1 MAYAVPSSKKA
12 KPPDFWIVTKI
23 DGVYRPLAGVRRQR
37 PSKASTEGSTTF
49 LWIKTILSEPANRVS
64 IEAERAMAID
74 FYRAGFISSVVGD
87 QFPFIGECLLQGV
100 CYHRS
105 SDLYTQNTR
114 PLPLID
120 SIYNPYWIPGNMVV
134 FDITNLSDLRGGIML
149 PDVIITQRYHL
160 FSAAD
165 FVTEFGYVDTIG
177 ANRSISC
184 KFHLAAFS
192 AGPPSLADMSRIE
205 IRPLLEWNSL
215 QGISQGAWVLL
226 LSIEGKSQVQA
237 VKYAL
242 VRMNG
247 DSYNKFTPY
256 GARVTSSEIDVVGL
270 KEFLA
275 ISAPAV
281 DPALVDRSLAETTKH
296 MASWVNEAD
305 KSPELERLSV
315 MDLHETVTMLNEC
328 LQSIFNFMDDTSSS
342 RSSQGPAYW
351 FLPAHSGRL

>member
-1 MAYAVPSSKKA
+1 MSNTRSLILCVDNIRGSGIASVDAKSIINAVSKLPSLRHLYCFQKPGRINCTLSGELYKFVTNRSDLLQSVEVTFNGAFSLSLREMPWVRSLYPPSAYHPPSGAVPVQHMFIRRCRLFEPSRIHNIDWYTSYYLAHGLLRPEAFAA
-12 KPPDFWIVTKI
+12 KFLRYIWQPP
-23 DGVYRPLAGVRRQR
+23 GR
-37 PSKASTEGSTTF
+37 
-49 LWIKTILSEPANRVS
+49 
-64 IEAERAMAID
+64 
-74 FYRAGFISSVVGD
+74 
-87 QFPFIGECLLQGV
+87 
-100 CYHRS
+100 
-105 SDLYTQNTR
+105 
-114 PLPLID
+114 
-120 SIYNPYWIPGNMVV
+120 
-134 FDITNLSDLRGGIML
+134 
-149 PDVIITQRYHL
+149 
-160 FSAAD
+160 
-165 FVTEFGYVDTIG
+165 
-177 ANRSISC
+177 
-184 KFHLAAFS
+184 LAAFS
-192 AGPPSLADMSRIE
+192 AGPPSLTDLSRIE

-226 LSIEGKSQVQA
+226 LSIEGKSEVQA

-247 DSYNKFTPY
+247 DSYKRFTPY

-328 LQSIFNFMDDTSSS
+328 LESIFNFMDDTSSS
-342 RSSQGPAYW
+342 RSSQCPAYW

>member
-1 MAYAVPSSKKA
+1 MAYAVLSSKKA
-12 KPPDFWIVTKI
+12 KPLDFWIVTKI

-74 FYRAGFISSVVGD
+74 FYRAGFISWLSIFLSKGSTNLSSRPVVGD

-134 FDITNLSDLRGGIML
+134 FDITNLNDLRGGIML

-177 ANRSISC
+177 DIRMLEYLEPIDPSVVNC
-184 KFHLAAFS
+184 KFLLTSYH
-192 AGPPSLADMSRIE
+192 IE
-205 IRPLLEWNSL
+205 DCQLI
-215 QGISQGAWVLL
+215 
-226 LSIEGKSQVQA
+226 
-237 VKYAL
+237 
-242 VRMNG
+242 
-247 DSYNKFTPY
+247 
-256 GARVTSSEIDVVGL
+256 
-270 KEFLA
+270 
-275 ISAPAV
+275 
-281 DPALVDRSLAETTKH
+281 
-296 MASWVNEAD
+296 
-305 KSPELERLSV
+305 
-315 MDLHETVTMLNEC
+315 
-328 LQSIFNFMDDTSSS
+328 
-342 RSSQGPAYW
+342 
-351 FLPAHSGRL
+351 